1 MGVNNYNSSPLLVNR
16 CWLHSSGAHNPVNE
30 HDSPATSVAHTQE
43 LLLEGINLN
52 NIQWIMEVWYQNVII
67 SNSMWSGRAAL
78 CLLFVRSHWMGSE
91 TDIFSS
97 RQNLAISL
105 FDWDFHQA
113 RHSNVINHS
122 VTILLT
128 LFAKDN
134 TLMRSASGALQGAGG
149 IAAHTS
155 KHVSMN
161 AITIYISN
169 SQALIQLAQVQVQD
183 QNVLHSFLKPFLIST
198 AQNT

>member
-1 MGVNNYNSSPLLVNR
+1 
-16 CWLHSSGAHNPVNE
+16 
-30 HDSPATSVAHTQE
+30 
-43 LLLEGINLN
+43 
-52 NIQWIMEVWYQNVII
+52 
-67 SNSMWSGRAAL
+67 
-78 CLLFVRSHWMGSE
+78 
-91 TDIFSS
+91 
-97 RQNLAISL
+97 
-105 FDWDFHQA
+105 
-113 RHSNVINHS
+113 
-122 VTILLT
+122 
-128 LFAKDN
+128 
-134 TLMRSASGALQGAGG
+134 MRSASGALQGAGG